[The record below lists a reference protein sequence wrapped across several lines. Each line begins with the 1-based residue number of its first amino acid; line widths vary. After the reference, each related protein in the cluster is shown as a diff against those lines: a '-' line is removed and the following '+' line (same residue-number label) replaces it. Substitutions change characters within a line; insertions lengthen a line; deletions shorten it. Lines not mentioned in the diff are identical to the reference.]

1 MASPLLLGNCPACNA
16 PRKYTAYIGQRVW
29 LRCPGPV
36 CTSHPEETKPTGNVA
51 SNIISLS
58 AARLARA
65 SQSVH

>member
-1 MASPLLLGNCPACNA
+1 MANALLLGNCPACKG

-29 LRCPGPV
+29 LRCPSPV
-36 CTSHPEETKPTGNVA
+36 CMSHPKETKPTGNVA

-65 SQSVH
+65 SQTVH